1 MSKWNTQNKN
11 QKDHHSP
18 RSNFVYFQSHTYTI
32 CTYTV
37 PLKCRVYSNSF
48 QLFCSVF
55 LFSFAFIQPFF
66 FHTWNA
72 IVWSFKISVEQIVS
86 FSFSTWQCQKGN
98 SLKQHGVKETRG
110 KESEKNRR
118 TTSPDSD
125 ELYKVS
131 SSNVCTVKI
140 QNIIVSPDPCTS
152 SPPCLSAIK
161 ALLPG
166 WIVIIYNGVLRQS
179 HNQ

>member
-1 MSKWNTQNKN
+1 MSKWNTQNEK
-11 QKDHHSP
+11 QKDHHRP

-37 PLKCRVYSNSF
+37 PLKCCVYSNSF
-48 QLFCSVF
+48 QLFSFDFFSLCVYLAFF
-55 LFSFAFIQPFF
+55 LYLKRYV
-66 FHTWNA
+66 
-72 IVWSFKISVEQIVS
+72 VWSFKISVEQIVS

-98 SLKQHGVKETRG
+98 SLKQHGVKETRE

-125 ELYKVS
+125 ELKRVS
-131 SSNVCTVKI
+131 SSKICTVKTL
-140 QNIIVSPDPCTS
+140 NIVADPCRS
-152 SPPCLSAIK
+152 LPPCLSAIK
-161 ALLPG
+161 DLLPCC
-166 WIVIIYNGVLRQS
+166 IVIIYRGILRQS